1 MIAWISF
8 SLIVSVILFLDLGV
22 LNKEPHRITSKE
34 AGRNTLIFFL
44 VAMMMAVGVYF
55 VYLHHL
61 VGNPTFVSPYEAS
74 LKFVTGY
81 FVEFALSIDNI
92 FVIALLF
99 GKFMVPNKFQ
109 HKILFWGIIGAVVF
123 RLLMILFGVT
133 LINNFTWT
141 IYLFGGFLIFSG
153 VKMLFEKEDIDEAE
167 TKLEKWIGKVLIIKK
182 DVVSGQ
188 FFIKEN
194 GRKYATTL
202 FLVLVLVEFTDLIFA
217 LDSVPA
223 IISIT
228 PDPFIV
234 FTSNIMAILGL
245 RSLYFFLAAMLDKFS
260 YLKYSLVVILVFIGV
275 KMVLSHTVHL
285 PEWLSLIVVLGA
297 LILGVVVSLLIRTE
311 KSEN

>member
-8 SLIVSVILFLDLGV
+8 SIVVTIILFLDLGV
-22 LNKEPHRITSKE
+22 FNRKSHQISSKE
-34 AGRNTLIFFL
+34 AGRNTLIFFVL
-44 VAMMMAVGVYF
+44 AMLMSLGVYF
-55 VYLHHL
+55 IYQNHL
-61 VGNPTFVSPYEAS
+61 VGNPTLISPYEAS

-99 GKFMVPNKFQ
+99 SKFNVPGKFQ
-109 HKILFWGIIGAVVF
+109 HKVLFWGIIGAVVF
-123 RLLMILFGVT
+123 RLLMILFGVS

-153 VKMLFEKEDIDEAE
+153 IKILFEKEDIEDAE
-167 TKLEKWIGKVLIIKK
+167 SFLEKWIGKVLTIKK
-182 DVVSGQ
+182 DVVSGK

-194 GRKYATTL
+194 GRNIATTL
-202 FLVLVLVEFTDLIFA
+202 FLVLILVEFTDLIFA

-275 KMVLSHTVHL
+275 KMVLSHTFHL
-285 PEWLSLIVVLGA
+285 PEWLSLAVVIGA
-297 LILGVVVSLLIRTE
+297 LVVGVILSLV
-311 KSEN
+311 KENRNPSL

>member
-1 MIAWISF
+1 VIAWISF
-8 SLIVSVILFLDLGV
+8 SVLVTIILFFDLGI
-22 LNKEPHRITSKE
+22 LNKEPHRISSKE
-34 AGRNTLIFFL
+34 AGRNTLIFF
-44 VAMMMAVGVYF
+44 VIAMLMAVGIYF
-55 VYLHHL
+55 IYTYQL
-61 VGNPTFVSPYEAS
+61 VGNPTLISPYEAS

-99 GKFMVPNKFQ
+99 GKFMVPDKFQ

-153 VKMLFEKEDIDEAE
+153 LKMLFEKEDIDNAE
-167 TKLEKWIGKVLIIKK
+167 TALERWINKVLVIKK
-182 DVVSGQ
+182 DIVSGR
-188 FFIKEN
+188 FFVKEN
-194 GRKYATTL
+194 GRRYATTL
-202 FLVLVLVEFTDLIFA
+202 FLVLILVEFTDLIFA

-245 RSLYFFLAAMLDKFS
+245 RSLYFFLAAMLNKFS

-285 PEWLSLIVVLGA
+285 PEWLSLLVVIGSLVLGV
-297 LILGVVVSLLIRTE
+297 IVSLMKTAT
-311 KSEN
+311 KSID

>member
-8 SLIVSVILFLDLGV
+8 SVIVTIILFLDLGV
-22 LNKEPHRITSKE
+22 LNKEPHQITSKE

-44 VAMMMAVGVYF
+44 IAMMMAVGVYF
-55 VYLHHL
+55 VYLYHL
-61 VGNPTFVSPYEAS
+61 VGNPTLVSPYEAS

-99 GKFMVPNKFQ
+99 GKFMVPAKFQ
-109 HKILFWGIIGAVVF
+109 HKILFWGIIGAVIF

-153 VKMLFEKEDIDEAE
+153 LKMLFEKEDAEEAE
-167 TKLEKWIGKVLIIKK
+167 TKLEGWISKVIVIKK
-182 DVVSGQ
+182 DIISGK
-188 FFIKEN
+188 FFIVEN

-202 FLVLVLVEFTDLIFA
+202 FLVLILVEFTDLIFA

-228 PDPFIV
+228 SDPFIV

-245 RSLYFFLAAMLDKFS
+245 RSLYFFLAAMLSKFS
-260 YLKYSLVVILVFIGV
+260 YLKYSLVVILVYIGV

-285 PEWLSLIVVLGA
+285 PEWLSLVVVVGA
-297 LILGVVVSLLIRTE
+297 LLVGVLVSLFKTSKE
-311 KSEN
+311 STN